1 MCGIA
6 GFTFPRG
13 LPGTARERCYSDR
26 LRRMTAS
33 LYHRGPDAQR
43 ACLRDGIAL
52 GSTRLSIVDLA
63 GGEQPMTDP
72 ATGVTVQCD
81 VLTRS

>member
-33 LYHRGPDAQR
+33 LYHRGPDE
-43 ACLRDGIAL
+43 DGYFFRPGIGMA
-52 GSTRLSIVDLA
+52 SRRLSSSSMRARTFTSSRMPNRSRLSA
-63 GGEQPMTDP
+63 G
-72 ATGVTVQCD
+72 
-81 VLTRS
+81 R